1 MRKEYQ
7 SIINEYKNQING
19 CPKGLTCIDKFDV
32 DDRNGVW
39 ALFAKEKNTNNKQWI
54 CLQVGKSKGSLTEI
68 KGDLFRIFAAEE
80 AKLVDVR
87 FINQFG
93 EEIPGDFVKK
103 YPKDVDQIYK
113 FISEQYKDFVFMEVA
128 SNVSDEDR
136 TEIERCFA
144 WIVKA
149 RFWRNGGSFSCPREM
164 MDQSEELLEQMSNID
179 VKRIIKKFIEENKG
193 EIYRL

>member
-39 ALFAKEKNTNNKQWI
+39 ALFAKEKNTDNKQWI
-54 CLQVGKSKGSLTEI
+54 CLQVGKSKGILTEI

-103 YPKDVDQIYK
+103 YPRDVDQIYK
-113 FISEQYKDFVFMEVA
+113 FISEQFKDFVFMEVA
-128 SNVSDEDR
+128 SNVSDEER

-164 MDQSEELLEQMSNID
+164 IDQSEELLEQMSNKD

-193 EIYRL
+193 EIYRI